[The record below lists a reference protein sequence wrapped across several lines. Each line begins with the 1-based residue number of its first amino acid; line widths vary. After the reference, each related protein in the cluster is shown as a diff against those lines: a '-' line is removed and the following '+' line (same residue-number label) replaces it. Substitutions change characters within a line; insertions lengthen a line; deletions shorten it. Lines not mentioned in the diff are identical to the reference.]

1 MPLTLSQLERDECSM
16 PTEHTIIALAEEL
29 KLDANILLAIA
40 GEVSSELQAIIRNRP
55 LLFAELLASLQ
66 YLSDDAILKLI
77 REVHDVQG

>member
-1 MPLTLSQLERDECSM
+1 M